1 MVLTWK
7 ENVKDSLLQVFR
19 YHHFQFQGW
28 RSIKEDNACDI
39 AKDMPSVSPTTLYT
53 YLAEG
58 VGNAKVSQAFRAL
71 KRGYIH
77 WASGRLSKLEVHTL
91 HPVYSFIRA
100 SIVPSMRTGTYLV
113 KIILKK
119 LRVGDQ
125 VIGSVCQASCE
136 CAAG

>member
-1 MVLTWK
+1 
-7 ENVKDSLLQVFR
+7 
-19 YHHFQFQGW
+19 
-28 RSIKEDNACDI
+28 
-39 AKDMPSVSPTTLYT
+39 MPSVSPTTLYI

-77 WASGRLSKLEVHTL
+77 WASGRLSK
-91 HPVYSFIRA
+91 
-100 SIVPSMRTGTYLV
+100 
-113 KIILKK
+113 ILKK
-119 LRVGDQ
+119 VRVGDQ